1 MRSPAD
7 PITYLSQQPS
17 TRVVHLLRFT
27 AGATTYYFS
36 SVPMTF
42 DGHAYLPYL
51 VIEQGPRYTR
61 KITGRTCR
69 VALNNIDLAMRQVM
83 KTQRDVIQGCTAVLS
98 EFWLEAN
105 AEFVIARGELS
116 APEVD
121 ENRVALTIN
130 GIELNTV
137 ETPVRPV
144 SQDCT
149 WIFKSPDCGYVGG
162 ETDCNKSFARCT
174 VLGQTPRFNGFIHL
188 TRTLSEAV
196 QGASGSNVSGGGGG
210 DGEDA
215 RDVMMR
221 GEA

>member
-1 MRSPAD
+1 MRDVPA
-7 PITYLSQQPS
+7 PIPYLAAQPS
-17 TRVVHLLRFT
+17 TRVIHLLRFT

-36 SVPMTF
+36 SVPLPF

-69 VALNNIDLAMRQVM
+69 VALNNVDLAMRQVM

-105 AEFVIARGELS
+105 GEFVIARGELS

-149 WIFKSPDCGYVGG
+149 WIYKSADCGSASG
-162 ETDCNKSFARCT
+162 ETSCDKSFANCT
-174 VLGQTPRFNGFIHL
+174 VRAATARFNGFLHL

-210 DGEDA
+210 SGDDA
-215 RDVMMR
+215 RDVMLR
-221 GEA
+221 GDA